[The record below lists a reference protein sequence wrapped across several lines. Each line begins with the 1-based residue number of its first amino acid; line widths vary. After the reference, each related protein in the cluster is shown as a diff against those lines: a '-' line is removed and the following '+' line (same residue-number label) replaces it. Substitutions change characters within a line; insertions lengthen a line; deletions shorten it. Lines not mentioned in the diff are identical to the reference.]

1 MSTDGFKVQVE
12 DLLSVAP
19 SFASNALDLTDALN
33 NAVASLQAL
42 GSFWGNDKPGTQ
54 FEGTYQKAMSEVL
67 LMLAKGAEDLEGISQ
82 GLTQIAARYG
92 QTEADI
98 AGDFRRRSGPESYQT
113 D

>member
-1 MSTDGFKVQVE
+1 MSTNGFKVQVD

-19 SFASNALDLTDALN
+19 SFAGNAQDLTDALN

-42 GSFWGNDKPGTQ
+42 GSFWGDDKPGTQ
-54 FEGTYQKAMSEVL
+54 FAGSYQKVVSEVL

-82 GLTQIAARYG
+82 GLAQMAARYG

-98 AGDFRRRSGPESYQT
+98 AGDFHRRSGPDSYQT
-113 D
+113 Y

>member
-1 MSTDGFKVQVE
+1 MSADGFKVQVD

-19 SFASNALDLTDALN
+19 SFASNAQDLTDALN

-42 GSFWGNDKPGTQ
+42 GSFWGDDKPGTQ
-54 FEGTYQKAMSEVL
+54 FAGSYQKVVSEVL
-67 LMLAKGAEDLEGISQ
+67 LMLAKGAEDLDGISQ
-82 GLTQIAARYG
+82 GLTRMAARYG

-98 AGDFRRRSGPESYQT
+98 VGDFHRRSGPESYQT